1 MDQYKHAI
9 RALNKAAHYAVRAA
23 LKEGKPTERLKRI
36 AAETDEVVD
45 ND

>member
-1 MDQYKHAI
+1 MTYKDAI
-9 RALNKAAHYAVRAA
+9 RALNDAAYHAVRAA

-45 ND
+45 NA

>member
-1 MDQYKHAI
+1 MTYKDAMKN
-9 RALNKAAHYAVRAA
+9 LNDAAHYAVRAA

-45 ND
+45 NA

>member
-1 MDQYKHAI
+1 MTYKE
-9 RALNKAAHYAVRAA
+9 ALTELNNAAHYAVRAA

-36 AAETDEVVD
+36 AVEIDEVMD

>member
-1 MDQYKHAI
+1 MTYKDAMKN
-9 RALNKAAHYAVRAA
+9 LNNAAHHAVRAA

-45 ND
+45 NA